1 MGARWGGARGPRSTS
16 YPRRP
21 HATHRATTRD
31 RPYRSTPEQWCRP
44 RVGIRRI
51 PNVPR
56 PLAMRRKNALTNIK
70 CRGVSRG
77 RPLGRGK
84 GTTFYVISAP
94 PTRHPSGD
102 HKGSPLQVN
111 PRTMVL
117 ASRWY
122 SPDSA
127 HPVPFGGRVPKRPVC
142 DQCRGVSCERPLGR
156 GKCNLVL
163 RHIRAAHT
171 PPIGRPQGIAAT
183 GHSPGRDTGTNVI
196 PNWGARVMICRLQRL
211 GASAMLGS

>member
-31 RPYRSTPEQWCRP
+31 RPYRSTPEQWCWP

-51 PNVPR
+51 SNVPR
-56 PLAMRRKNALTNIK
+56 PLAMRRKNGLTNIK

-142 DQCRGVSCERPLGR
+142 DQCRGVSWSLLGR
-156 GKCNLVL
+156 GKGTSFYVISAPPT
-163 RHIRAAHT
+163 RHPSGDHKGSPLQVTRRGAT
-171 PPIGRPQGIAAT
+171 RGRMSSLKGA
-183 GHSPGRDTGTNVI
+183 PG
-196 PNWGARVMICRLQRL
+196 
-211 GASAMLGS
+211 